1 MTCNASNVADY
12 DFKADDELFLDT
24 NIWLF
29 IHGPQEPSNEKA
41 LIYSTAFRRILEAG
55 SRIYIDVIIVSEYIN
70 VYVKQRAALVNNN
83 MKFKTFRKTPE
94 FKPIAQD
101 AAKNSKLMLDNCLP
115 IENRFRELDINT
127 MVNEYAGGR
136 YDFNDLVIEGLCK
149 NRGLKLITD
158 DGDFKDRGIPVLTAN
173 ENLLN

>member
-1 MTCNASNVADY
+1 MTCSASNVANY
-12 DFKADDELFLDT
+12 DFTADDELFLDT

-29 IHGPQEPSNEKA
+29 IHGSQKPSDEKTS
-41 LIYSTAFRRILEAG
+41 IYSTAFRRILEAK
-55 SRIYIDVIIVSEYIN
+55 SRIYIDILIVSEYIN
-70 VYVKQRAALVNNN
+70 VYVRQRARLVSNVQ
-83 MKFKTFRKTPE
+83 FKTFRNTPE

-101 AAKNSKLMLDNCLP
+101 AAKNSKLMLDSCLH

-158 DGDFKDRGIPVLTAN
+158 DGDFKDRGISVLTAN
-173 ENLLN
+173 KNLLN

>member
-12 DFKADDELFLDT
+12 DFRADDELFLDT

-55 SRIYIDVIIVSEYIN
+55 SHIYIDVIIVSEYIN
-70 VYVKQRAALVNNN
+70 VYARQRAKLVSNKN
-83 MKFKTFRKTPE
+83 FKTFRKTPE
-94 FKPIAQD
+94 FKPIAQE
-101 AAKNSKLMLDNCLP
+101 AAKSSKRMLDDCLH

-158 DGDFKDRGIPVLTAN
+158 DGDFKDRGIPVITAN
-173 ENLLN
+173 KNLLN